1 MQIGDIE
8 GGDKAPDV
16 VEAMADC
23 FGYESM
29 LGLKRRHPLNGLQIF
44 DGFEDDSVFQ
54 IVMDELLGSN
64 GYSKCRDAFVRK
76 GNLRRKAF

>member
-1 MQIGDIE
+1 MQIGDVE

-16 VEAMADC
+16 VEAVANC

-44 DGFEDDSVFQ
+44 DGFEDDSVF
-54 IVMDELLGSN
+54 
-64 GYSKCRDAFVRK
+64 
-76 GNLRRKAF
+76 

>member
-29 LGLKRRHPLNGLQIF
+29 LGLKQKSGLLIDSAYTTRVPC
-44 DGFEDDSVFQ
+44 DGHFPK
-54 IVMDELLGSN
+54 SN
-64 GYSKCRDAFVRK
+64 HCSGPRGDRVYYNCIS
-76 GNLRRKAF
+76 